1 MFFFFYDEETGE
13 TGEFEVDDSQFDS
26 EEDMEAFYDSSVRRI
41 FHKQEEQW
49 YFSIVDVC
57 GVLTEQ
63 PDYEKS
69 RKYWNKLKQRISE
82 EAGQPVTICHQFKL
96 RAADGKMRLTDV
108 ADQEQLFRIIQSVPS
123 PKAEPFKQW
132 MAMVASQRI
141 DQMQDPELSIQ
152 QAIADYTR
160 LGYSEKW
167 INQRIRSI
175 EVRKELTDEWK
186 RAGVE
191 EGQQY
196 ASLTN
201 IITQAWSGKTVGEYK
216 QHKGLHKESLRDNM
230 TNLELTLNTLAEIT
244 TAELHKQNNPQ
255 GFRASAKLA
264 KEGGEIA
271 GNTRKEIETRL
282 GHSVISSMRASD
294 ALTPIEESKPQE

>member
-1 MFFFFYDEETGE
+1 M
-13 TGEFEVDDSQFDS
+13 
-26 EEDMEAFYDSSVRRI
+26 
-41 FHKQEEQW
+41 
-49 YFSIVDVC
+49 
-57 GVLTEQ
+57 
-63 PDYEKS
+63 
-69 RKYWNKLKQRISE
+69 
-82 EAGQPVTICHQFKL
+82 TICHQFKL

-108 ADQEQLFRIIQSVPS
+108 ADQEQQFRIIQSVPS

-191 EGQQY
+191 EG
-196 ASLTN
+196 
-201 IITQAWSGKTVGEYK
+201 
-216 QHKGLHKESLRDNM
+216 
-230 TNLELTLNTLAEIT
+230 
-244 TAELHKQNNPQ
+244 
-255 GFRASAKLA
+255 
-264 KEGGEIA
+264 
-271 GNTRKEIETRL
+271 
-282 GHSVISSMRASD
+282 
-294 ALTPIEESKPQE
+294 

>member
-1 MFFFFYDEETGE
+1 MTQKQ
-13 TGEFEVDDSQFDS
+13 SLQLFDNHKVRIVW
-26 EEDMEAFYDSSVRRI
+26 DAEAEKY
-41 FHKQEEQW
+41 
-49 YFSIVDVC
+49 YFSITDVVQVLTDSVDV
-57 GVLTEQ
+57 
-63 PDYEKS
+63 
-69 RKYWNKLKQRISE
+69 KQYIKRMRTRDLELNSKW
-82 EAGQPVTICHQFKL
+82 GTICTPVVMLAPDGKRRKSQ
-96 RAADGKMRLTDV
+96 AADLEGV
-108 ADQEQLFRIIQSVPS
+108 FRIIQSIPS

-175 EVRKELTDEWK
+175 EVRKELTDEWT

-230 TNLELTLNTLAEIT
+230 TNMELTLNTLAEIT

-264 KEGGEIA
+264 KEDGNIA
-271 GNTRKEIETRL
+271 GNTRKEIESRL

-294 ALTPIEESKPQE
+294 AILPIEDGETK

>member
-1 MFFFFYDEETGE
+1 MTQKQSLKLFEERNVRTIW
-13 TGEFEVDDSQFDS
+13 DDT
-26 EEDMEAFYDSSVRRI
+26 
-41 FHKQEEQW
+41 QEKW
-49 YFSIVDVC
+49 YFSVVDVIAILTDSPTPRNYWK
-57 GVLTEQ
+57 VLKNRLKKEGNESVTNCNQ
-63 PDYEKS
+63 L
-69 RKYWNKLKQRISE
+69 KLVSS
-82 EAGQPVTICHQFKL
+82 
-96 RAADGKMRLTDV
+96 DGKRYLTDV

-216 QHKGLHKESLRDNM
+216 QHKGLYKESLRDNM

-264 KEGGEIA
+264 KEGGNIA
-271 GNTRKEIETRL
+271 GNTRKEIESRL

-294 ALTPIEESKPQE
+294 AILPIEDGETK

>member
-1 MFFFFYDEETGE
+1 MTQKQ
-13 TGEFEVDDSQFDS
+13 SLQLFDNHKVRIVW
-26 EEDMEAFYDSSVRRI
+26 DAEAEKY
-41 FHKQEEQW
+41 
-49 YFSIVDVC
+49 YFSITDVVQVLTDSVDV
-57 GVLTEQ
+57 
-63 PDYEKS
+63 
-69 RKYWNKLKQRISE
+69 KQYIKRMRTRDLELNSKW
-82 EAGQPVTICHQFKL
+82 GTICTPVVMLALDGKRRKSQ
-96 RAADGKMRLTDV
+96 AADLEGV
-108 ADQEQLFRIIQSVPS
+108 FRIIQSIPS

-264 KEGGEIA
+264 KEGGNIA
-271 GNTRKEIETRL
+271 GNTRKEIESRL

-294 ALTPIEESKPQE
+294 AILPIEEGETKEGESQKQ

>member
-1 MFFFFYDEETGE
+1 MTQKQ
-13 TGEFEVDDSQFDS
+13 SLQLFDNHKVRIVW
-26 EEDMEAFYDSSVRRI
+26 DAEAEKY
-41 FHKQEEQW
+41 
-49 YFSIVDVC
+49 YFSITDVVQVLTDSVDV
-57 GVLTEQ
+57 
-63 PDYEKS
+63 
-69 RKYWNKLKQRISE
+69 KQYIKRMRTRDLELNSKW
-82 EAGQPVTICHQFKL
+82 GTICTPVVMLAPDGKRRKSQ
-96 RAADGKMRLTDV
+96 AADLEGV
-108 ADQEQLFRIIQSVPS
+108 FRIIQSIPS

-175 EVRKELTDEWK
+175 EVRKELTDEWT

-230 TNLELTLNTLAEIT
+230 TNMELTLNTLAEIT

-264 KEGGEIA
+264 KEGGNIA
-271 GNTRKEIETRL
+271 GNTRKEIESRL

-294 ALTPIEESKPQE
+294 AILPIDDGETKEGESQKQ

>member
-1 MFFFFYDEETGE
+1 MTQKQSLKLFEERNVRTIW
-13 TGEFEVDDSQFDS
+13 DDT
-26 EEDMEAFYDSSVRRI
+26 
-41 FHKQEEQW
+41 QEKW
-49 YFSIVDVC
+49 YFSVVDVIAILTDSATPRNYWK
-57 GVLTEQ
+57 VL
-63 PDYEKS
+63 KN
-69 RKYWNKLKQRISE
+69 RLNKEGNESVTNCNQLKLLSS
-82 EAGQPVTICHQFKL
+82 
-96 RAADGKMRLTDV
+96 DGKRYLTDV

-264 KEGGEIA
+264 KEGGDIA
-271 GNTRKEIETRL
+271 GNTRKEIESRL

-294 ALTPIEESKPQE
+294 AILPIEDGEAKEE

>member
-1 MFFFFYDEETGE
+1 MKQKQ
-13 TGEFEVDDSQFDS
+13 SLQLFDNHKVRIVW
-26 EEDMEAFYDSSVRRI
+26 DAEAEKY
-41 FHKQEEQW
+41 
-49 YFSIVDVC
+49 YFSITDVVQVLTDSVDV
-57 GVLTEQ
+57 
-63 PDYEKS
+63 
-69 RKYWNKLKQRISE
+69 KQYIKRMRTRDLELNSKW
-82 EAGQPVTICHQFKL
+82 GTICTPVVMLAPDGKRRKSQ
-96 RAADGKMRLTDV
+96 AADLEGV
-108 ADQEQLFRIIQSVPS
+108 FRIIQSIPS

-264 KEGGEIA
+264 KEGGNIA
-271 GNTRKEIETRL
+271 GNTRKEIESRL

-294 ALTPIEESKPQE
+294 AILPIEDRETKEGESQKQ

>member
-1 MFFFFYDEETGE
+1 MTQKQSLKLFEERNVRTIW
-13 TGEFEVDDSQFDS
+13 DDT
-26 EEDMEAFYDSSVRRI
+26 
-41 FHKQEEQW
+41 QEKW
-49 YFSIVDVC
+49 YFSVVDVIAILTDSTTPRNYWK
-57 GVLTEQ
+57 VLKNRLKKEGNESVTNCNQ
-63 PDYEKS
+63 L
-69 RKYWNKLKQRISE
+69 KLLSS
-82 EAGQPVTICHQFKL
+82 
-96 RAADGKMRLTDV
+96 DGKRYLTDV

-264 KEGGEIA
+264 KEGGNIA
-271 GNTRKEIETRL
+271 GNTRKEIESRL

-294 ALTPIEESKPQE
+294 AILPIEDGEAKEE

>member
-1 MFFFFYDEETGE
+1 MTQKQSLKLFEERNVRTIW
-13 TGEFEVDDSQFDS
+13 DDT
-26 EEDMEAFYDSSVRRI
+26 
-41 FHKQEEQW
+41 QEKW
-49 YFSIVDVC
+49 YFSVVDVIAILTDSATPRNYWK
-57 GVLTEQ
+57 VLKNRLKKEGNESVTNCNQ
-63 PDYEKS
+63 L
-69 RKYWNKLKQRISE
+69 KLLSS
-82 EAGQPVTICHQFKL
+82 
-96 RAADGKMRLTDV
+96 DGKRYLTDV

-132 MAMVASQRI
+132 MAIVASQRI

-191 EGQQY
+191 DGQQY

-230 TNLELTLNTLAEIT
+230 TNLELTLNTLAVIT

-264 KEGGEIA
+264 KEGGNIA
-271 GNTRKEIETRL
+271 GNTRKEIESRL

-294 ALTPIEESKPQE
+294 AILPIEDREAKEE

>member
-1 MFFFFYDEETGE
+1 MTQKQ
-13 TGEFEVDDSQFDS
+13 SLQLFDNHKVRIVW
-26 EEDMEAFYDSSVRRI
+26 DAEAEKY
-41 FHKQEEQW
+41 
-49 YFSIVDVC
+49 YFSITDVVQVLTDSVDV
-57 GVLTEQ
+57 
-63 PDYEKS
+63 
-69 RKYWNKLKQRISE
+69 KQYIKRMRTRDLELNSKW
-82 EAGQPVTICHQFKL
+82 GTICTPVVMLAPDGKRRKSQ
-96 RAADGKMRLTDV
+96 AADLEGV
-108 ADQEQLFRIIQSVPS
+108 FRIIQSIPS

-175 EVRKELTDEWK
+175 EVRKELTDEWT

-264 KEGGEIA
+264 KEGGNIA
-271 GNTRKEIETRL
+271 GNTRKEIESRL

-294 ALTPIEESKPQE
+294 AILPIEDGETK

>member
-1 MFFFFYDEETGE
+1 MTQKQSLKLFEERNVRTIW
-13 TGEFEVDDSQFDS
+13 DDT
-26 EEDMEAFYDSSVRRI
+26 
-41 FHKQEEQW
+41 QEKW
-49 YFSIVDVC
+49 YFSVVDVIAILTDSATPRNYWK
-57 GVLTEQ
+57 VLKNRLKKEGNESVTNCNQ
-63 PDYEKS
+63 L
-69 RKYWNKLKQRISE
+69 KLLSS
-82 EAGQPVTICHQFKL
+82 
-96 RAADGKMRLTDV
+96 DGKRYLTDV

-152 QAIADYTR
+152 QAIVDYTR

-191 EGQQY
+191 EGQLY

-264 KEGGEIA
+264 KEGGDIA
-271 GNTRKEIETRL
+271 GNTRKEIESRL

-294 ALTPIEESKPQE
+294 AILPIEDGEREE

>member
-1 MFFFFYDEETGE
+1 MTQKQSLKLFEERNVRTIW
-13 TGEFEVDDSQFDS
+13 DDT
-26 EEDMEAFYDSSVRRI
+26 
-41 FHKQEEQW
+41 QEKW
-49 YFSIVDVC
+49 YFSVVDVIAILTDSPTPRNYWK
-57 GVLTEQ
+57 VLKNRLKKEGNESVTNCNQ
-63 PDYEKS
+63 L
-69 RKYWNKLKQRISE
+69 KLVSS
-82 EAGQPVTICHQFKL
+82 
-96 RAADGKMRLTDV
+96 DGKRYLTDV

-264 KEGGEIA
+264 KEGGNIA
-271 GNTRKEIETRL
+271 GNTRKEIESRL

-294 ALTPIEESKPQE
+294 AILPIEDGEAKEQ

>member
-1 MFFFFYDEETGE
+1 MTQKQ
-13 TGEFEVDDSQFDS
+13 SLQLFDNHKVRIVW
-26 EEDMEAFYDSSVRRI
+26 DAEAEKY
-41 FHKQEEQW
+41 
-49 YFSIVDVC
+49 YFSITDVVQVLTDSVDV
-57 GVLTEQ
+57 
-63 PDYEKS
+63 
-69 RKYWNKLKQRISE
+69 KQYIKRMRTRDFELNSKW
-82 EAGQPVTICHQFKL
+82 GTICTPVVMLAPDGKRRKSQ
-96 RAADGKMRLTDV
+96 AADLEGV
-108 ADQEQLFRIIQSVPS
+108 FRIIQSIPS

-264 KEGGEIA
+264 KEGGNIA
-271 GNTRKEIETRL
+271 GNTRKEIESRL

-294 ALTPIEESKPQE
+294 AILPIEDGEAKEE

>member
-1 MFFFFYDEETGE
+1 MTQKQSIQLFEERNVRTIW
-13 TGEFEVDDSQFDS
+13 DD
-26 EEDMEAFYDSSVRRI
+26 V
-41 FHKQEEQW
+41 QEKW
-49 YFSIVDVC
+49 YFSVVDVIAILTDSSTPRNYWK
-57 GVLTEQ
+57 VLKNRLKKEGNESVTNCNQ
-63 PDYEKS
+63 L
-69 RKYWNKLKQRISE
+69 KL
-82 EAGQPVTICHQFKL
+82 L
-96 RAADGKMRLTDV
+96 AADGKRYLTDV

-132 MAMVASQRI
+132 MAKVASDRL

-152 QAIADYTR
+152 QAIADYAR
-160 LGYSEKW
+160 LGYSDKW

-216 QHKGLHKESLRDNM
+216 RHKGLHKESLRDNM

-244 TAELHKQNNPQ
+244 TAELHKQSNPQ
-255 GFRASAKLA
+255 GFRASAKVA
-264 KEGGEIA
+264 KEGGAIA
-271 GNTRKEIETRL
+271 GNARKEIEERL
-282 GHSVISSMRASD
+282 GHSVISSAKATD
-294 ALTPIEESKPQE
+294 YLPEKEIKPIEE

>member
-1 MFFFFYDEETGE
+1 MKQKQ
-13 TGEFEVDDSQFDS
+13 SLQLFDNHKVRIVW
-26 EEDMEAFYDSSVRRI
+26 DAEAEKY
-41 FHKQEEQW
+41 
-49 YFSIVDVC
+49 YFSITDVVQVLTDSVDVKQYIKRMRTRDLELNSKWGTVC
-57 GVLTEQ
+57 TPVVMLA
-63 PDYEKS
+63 PDGKRRKS
-69 RKYWNKLKQRISE
+69 Q
-82 EAGQPVTICHQFKL
+82 
-96 RAADGKMRLTDV
+96 AADLAGV
-108 ADQEQLFRIIQSVPS
+108 FRIIQSIPS

-175 EVRKELTDEWK
+175 EVRKELTDEWT

-201 IITQAWSGKTVGEYK
+201 IITQAWSEKTVGEYK

-230 TNLELTLNTLAEIT
+230 TNMELTLNTLAEIT

-264 KEGGEIA
+264 KEGGNIA
-271 GNTRKEIETRL
+271 GNTRKEIESRL

-294 ALTPIEESKPQE
+294 AILPIEDGETK

>member
-1 MFFFFYDEETGE
+1 MKQKQ
-13 TGEFEVDDSQFDS
+13 SLQLFDNHKVRIVW
-26 EEDMEAFYDSSVRRI
+26 DAEAEKY
-41 FHKQEEQW
+41 
-49 YFSIVDVC
+49 YFSITDVVQVLTDSVDV
-57 GVLTEQ
+57 
-63 PDYEKS
+63 
-69 RKYWNKLKQRISE
+69 KQYIKRMRTRDLELNSKW
-82 EAGQPVTICHQFKL
+82 GTICTPVVMLAPDGKRRKSQ
-96 RAADGKMRLTDV
+96 AADLEGV
-108 ADQEQLFRIIQSVPS
+108 FRIIQSIPS

-175 EVRKELTDEWK
+175 EVRKELTDEWT

-230 TNLELTLNTLAEIT
+230 TNMELTLNTLAEIT

-264 KEGGEIA
+264 KEGGNIA
-271 GNTRKEIETRL
+271 GNTRKEIESRL

-294 ALTPIEESKPQE
+294 AILPIEDGETK

>member
-1 MFFFFYDEETGE
+1 MTQKQSLKLFEERNVRTMW
-13 TGEFEVDDSQFDS
+13 DDT
-26 EEDMEAFYDSSVRRI
+26 
-41 FHKQEEQW
+41 QEKW
-49 YFSIVDVC
+49 YFSVVDVIAILTDSATPRNYWK
-57 GVLTEQ
+57 VLKNRLKKEGNESVTNCNQ
-63 PDYEKS
+63 L
-69 RKYWNKLKQRISE
+69 KLLSS
-82 EAGQPVTICHQFKL
+82 
-96 RAADGKMRLTDV
+96 DGKRYLTDV

-264 KEGGEIA
+264 KEGGDIA
-271 GNTRKEIETRL
+271 GNTRKEIESRL

-294 ALTPIEESKPQE
+294 AILPIEGEEAKEE

>member
-1 MFFFFYDEETGE
+1 MTQKQ
-13 TGEFEVDDSQFDS
+13 SLQLFDNHKVRIVW
-26 EEDMEAFYDSSVRRI
+26 DAEAEKY
-41 FHKQEEQW
+41 
-49 YFSIVDVC
+49 YFSITDVVQVLTDSVDV
-57 GVLTEQ
+57 
-63 PDYEKS
+63 
-69 RKYWNKLKQRISE
+69 KQYIKRMRTRDLELNSKW
-82 EAGQPVTICHQFKL
+82 GTICTPVVMLAPDGKRRKSQ
-96 RAADGKMRLTDV
+96 AADLEGV
-108 ADQEQLFRIIQSVPS
+108 FRIIQSIPS

-175 EVRKELTDEWK
+175 EVRKELTDEWT

-244 TAELHKQNNPQ
+244 TAELHKQNNLQ

-264 KEGGEIA
+264 KEGGNIA
-271 GNTRKEIETRL
+271 GNTRKEIESRL

-294 ALTPIEESKPQE
+294 AILPIEDGETK

>member
-1 MFFFFYDEETGE
+1 MTQKQSLKLFEERNVRT
-13 TGEFEVDDSQFDS
+13 VWDDT
-26 EEDMEAFYDSSVRRI
+26 
-41 FHKQEEQW
+41 QEKW
-49 YFSIVDVC
+49 YFSVVDVIAILTDSATPRNYWK
-57 GVLTEQ
+57 VL
-63 PDYEKS
+63 KN
-69 RKYWNKLKQRISE
+69 RLNKEGNESVTNCNQLKLLSS
-82 EAGQPVTICHQFKL
+82 
-96 RAADGKMRLTDV
+96 DGKRYLTDV

-264 KEGGEIA
+264 KEGGDIA
-271 GNTRKEIETRL
+271 GNTRKEIESRL

-294 ALTPIEESKPQE
+294 AILPIEDGEAKEE

>member
-1 MFFFFYDEETGE
+1 MTQKQ
-13 TGEFEVDDSQFDS
+13 SLQLFDNHKVRIVW
-26 EEDMEAFYDSSVRRI
+26 DAEAEKY
-41 FHKQEEQW
+41 
-49 YFSIVDVC
+49 YFSITDVVQVLTDSVDV
-57 GVLTEQ
+57 
-63 PDYEKS
+63 
-69 RKYWNKLKQRISE
+69 KQYIKRMRTRDLELNSKW
-82 EAGQPVTICHQFKL
+82 GTICTPVVMLAPDGKRRKSQ
-96 RAADGKMRLTDV
+96 AADLAGV
-108 ADQEQLFRIIQSVPS
+108 FRIIQSIPS
-123 PKAEPFKQW
+123 SKAEPFKQW

-230 TNLELTLNTLAEIT
+230 TNMELTLNTLAEIT

-264 KEGGEIA
+264 KEDGNIA
-271 GNTRKEIETRL
+271 GNTRKEIESRL

-294 ALTPIEESKPQE
+294 AILPIEDGETK

>member
-1 MFFFFYDEETGE
+1 MTQKQ
-13 TGEFEVDDSQFDS
+13 SLQLFDNHKVRIVW
-26 EEDMEAFYDSSVRRI
+26 DAEAEKY
-41 FHKQEEQW
+41 
-49 YFSIVDVC
+49 YFSITDVVQLLTDSVDV
-57 GVLTEQ
+57 
-63 PDYEKS
+63 
-69 RKYWNKLKQRISE
+69 KQYIKRMRTRDLELNSKW
-82 EAGQPVTICHQFKL
+82 GTICTPVVMLAPDGKRRKSQ
-96 RAADGKMRLTDV
+96 AADLEGV
-108 ADQEQLFRIIQSVPS
+108 FRIIQSIPS

-175 EVRKELTDEWK
+175 EVRKELTDEWT

-201 IITQAWSGKTVGEYK
+201 IITQAWSEKTVGEYK

-264 KEGGEIA
+264 KEGGNIA
-271 GNTRKEIETRL
+271 GNTRKEIESRL

-294 ALTPIEESKPQE
+294 AILPIEDGETKEGESQKQ

>member
-1 MFFFFYDEETGE
+1 MTQKQSIQLFEERNVRTIW
-13 TGEFEVDDSQFDS
+13 DD
-26 EEDMEAFYDSSVRRI
+26 V
-41 FHKQEEQW
+41 QEKW
-49 YFSIVDVC
+49 YFSVVDVIQ
-57 GVLTEQ
+57 VLTAN
-63 PDYEKS
+63 DYQTA
-69 RKYWNKLKQRISE
+69 RKYWNKLKVRILQ

-96 RAADGKMRLTDV
+96 RAADGKMRLSDV

-132 MAMVASQRI
+132 MAKVASDRL
-141 DQMQDPELSIQ
+141 DQLQDPELSIQ
-152 QAIADYTR
+152 QAIADYAR
-160 LGYSEKW
+160 LGYSDKW

-216 QHKGLHKESLRDNM
+216 RHKGLHKESLRDNM

-244 TAELHKQNNPQ
+244 TAELHKQSNPQ
-255 GFRASAKLA
+255 GFRASAKVA
-264 KEGGEIA
+264 KEGGAIA
-271 GNTRKEIETRL
+271 GNTRKEIEARL
-282 GHSVISSMRASD
+282 GHSVISSAKATD
-294 ALTPIEESKPQE
+294 YLPEQEIKPIEE

>member
-1 MFFFFYDEETGE
+1 MTQKQSLKLFEERNVRTIW
-13 TGEFEVDDSQFDS
+13 DDT
-26 EEDMEAFYDSSVRRI
+26 
-41 FHKQEEQW
+41 QEKW
-49 YFSIVDVC
+49 YFSVVDVIAILTDSTTPRNYWK
-57 GVLTEQ
+57 VLKNRLKKEGNESVTNCNQ
-63 PDYEKS
+63 L
-69 RKYWNKLKQRISE
+69 KLLSS
-82 EAGQPVTICHQFKL
+82 
-96 RAADGKMRLTDV
+96 DGKRYLTDV

-186 RAGVE
+186 RAGLE

-264 KEGGEIA
+264 KEGGNIA
-271 GNTRKEIETRL
+271 GNTRKEIESRL

-294 ALTPIEESKPQE
+294 AILPIEDGEREE

>member
-1 MFFFFYDEETGE
+1 MTQKQ
-13 TGEFEVDDSQFDS
+13 SLQLFDNHKVRIVW
-26 EEDMEAFYDSSVRRI
+26 DAEAEKY
-41 FHKQEEQW
+41 
-49 YFSIVDVC
+49 YFSITDVVQVLTDSVDV
-57 GVLTEQ
+57 
-63 PDYEKS
+63 
-69 RKYWNKLKQRISE
+69 KQYIKRMRTRDLELNSKW
-82 EAGQPVTICHQFKL
+82 GTICTPVVMLAPDGKRRKSQ
-96 RAADGKMRLTDV
+96 AADLEGV
-108 ADQEQLFRIIQSVPS
+108 FRIIQSIPS

-175 EVRKELTDEWK
+175 EVRKELTDEWT

-264 KEGGEIA
+264 KEGGNIA
-271 GNTRKEIETRL
+271 GNTRKEIESRL

-294 ALTPIEESKPQE
+294 AILPIEDGETKEEESQKQ

>member
-1 MFFFFYDEETGE
+1 MTQKQ
-13 TGEFEVDDSQFDS
+13 SLQLFDNHKVRIVW
-26 EEDMEAFYDSSVRRI
+26 DAEAEKY
-41 FHKQEEQW
+41 
-49 YFSIVDVC
+49 YFSITDVVQVLTDSVDV
-57 GVLTEQ
+57 
-63 PDYEKS
+63 
-69 RKYWNKLKQRISE
+69 KQYIKRMRTRDLELNSKW
-82 EAGQPVTICHQFKL
+82 GTICTPVVMLAPDGKRRKSQ
-96 RAADGKMRLTDV
+96 AADLEGV
-108 ADQEQLFRIIQSVPS
+108 FRIIQSIPS

-167 INQRIRSI
+167 INQRISSI
-175 EVRKELTDEWK
+175 EVRKELTDEWT

-230 TNLELTLNTLAEIT
+230 TNMELTLNTLAEIT

-264 KEGGEIA
+264 KEGGNIA
-271 GNTRKEIETRL
+271 GNTRKEIESRL

-294 ALTPIEESKPQE
+294 AILPIEDGETK

>member
-1 MFFFFYDEETGE
+1 MTQKQSLKLFEERNVRTIW
-13 TGEFEVDDSQFDS
+13 DDT
-26 EEDMEAFYDSSVRRI
+26 
-41 FHKQEEQW
+41 QEKW
-49 YFSIVDVC
+49 YFSVVDVIAILTDSATPRNYWK
-57 GVLTEQ
+57 VLKNRLKKEGNESVTNCNQ
-63 PDYEKS
+63 L
-69 RKYWNKLKQRISE
+69 KLLSS
-82 EAGQPVTICHQFKL
+82 
-96 RAADGKMRLTDV
+96 DGKRYLTDV

-264 KEGGEIA
+264 KEGGNIA
-271 GNTRKEIETRL
+271 GNTRKEIESRL

-294 ALTPIEESKPQE
+294 AILPIEDGETK

>member
-1 MFFFFYDEETGE
+1 MTQKQ
-13 TGEFEVDDSQFDS
+13 SLQLFDNHKVRIVW
-26 EEDMEAFYDSSVRRI
+26 DAEAEKY
-41 FHKQEEQW
+41 
-49 YFSIVDVC
+49 YFSITDVVQVLTDSVDV
-57 GVLTEQ
+57 
-63 PDYEKS
+63 
-69 RKYWNKLKQRISE
+69 KQYIKRMRTRDLELNSKW
-82 EAGQPVTICHQFKL
+82 GTICTPVVMLAPDGKRRKSQ
-96 RAADGKMRLTDV
+96 AADLEGV
-108 ADQEQLFRIIQSVPS
+108 FRIIQSIPS

-230 TNLELTLNTLAEIT
+230 TNMELTLNTLAEIT

-264 KEGGEIA
+264 KEDGNIA
-271 GNTRKEIETRL
+271 GNTRKEIESRL

-294 ALTPIEESKPQE
+294 AILPIEDGETK

>member
-1 MFFFFYDEETGE
+1 MTQKQ
-13 TGEFEVDDSQFDS
+13 SLQLFDNHKVRIVW
-26 EEDMEAFYDSSVRRI
+26 DAEAEKY
-41 FHKQEEQW
+41 
-49 YFSIVDVC
+49 YFSITDVVQVLTDSVDV
-57 GVLTEQ
+57 
-63 PDYEKS
+63 
-69 RKYWNKLKQRISE
+69 KQYIKRMRTRDLELNSKW
-82 EAGQPVTICHQFKL
+82 GTICTPVVMLAPDGKRRKSQ
-96 RAADGKMRLTDV
+96 AADLEGV
-108 ADQEQLFRIIQSVPS
+108 FRIIQSIPS

-167 INQRIRSI
+167 INQRISSI
-175 EVRKELTDEWK
+175 EVRKELTDEWT

-216 QHKGLHKESLRDNM
+216 QHKGLHKEGLRDNM
-230 TNLELTLNTLAEIT
+230 TNMELTLNTLAEIT

-264 KEGGEIA
+264 KEGGNIA
-271 GNTRKEIETRL
+271 GNTRKEIESRL

-294 ALTPIEESKPQE
+294 AILPIEDGETK

>member
-1 MFFFFYDEETGE
+1 MT
-13 TGEFEVDDSQFDS
+13 Q
-26 EEDMEAFYDSSVRRI
+26 
-41 FHKQEEQW
+41 KQSLKLFEEQNVRTIWDDTQEKW
-49 YFSIVDVC
+49 YFSVVDVIAILTDSATPRNYWK
-57 GVLTEQ
+57 VLKNRLKKEGNESVTNCNQ
-63 PDYEKS
+63 L
-69 RKYWNKLKQRISE
+69 KLLSS
-82 EAGQPVTICHQFKL
+82 
-96 RAADGKMRLTDV
+96 DGKRYLTDV

-264 KEGGEIA
+264 KEGGNIA
-271 GNTRKEIETRL
+271 GNTRKEIESRL

-294 ALTPIEESKPQE
+294 AILPIEDGEVKEE